1 MGICALE
8 GRRTETPVFRP
19 LRAGRILAPIFR
31 WILHRL
37 ISGVPPGR
45 RTEQLFLES
54 VKASCRGGSGDKVT
68 DQDWSVHNSPRS
80 IDEMNRL
87 KDKVAVVT
95 GSGAGMGEGVVRLFA
110 EEGAR
115 VVVSGRD
122 EEKGEAVASEIVA
135 KGARAVFVRADVT
148 VEAECR
154 ALIDKTVERYGVIDV
169 LVNNVGSAFICMQ
182 QAVKY
187 MKERRQG
194 SIINIGSVN
203 AYIGEPKLMAYSATK
218 GAMMTLTKNTASY
231 LNQYRIRVNQLN
243 VGWTLTPNERL
254 VKTVEEGRGEDWLE
268 EAVKTRPWG
277 RLLLP
282 RDIAMAA
289 LYFASDESELI
300 TGSVLDLEQ
309 YPVGRPPNW

>member
-1 MGICALE
+1 M
-8 GRRTETPVFRP
+8 
-19 LRAGRILAPIFR
+19 
-31 WILHRL
+31 
-37 ISGVPPGR
+37 
-45 RTEQLFLES
+45 
-54 VKASCRGGSGDKVT
+54 
-68 DQDWSVHNSPRS
+68 
-80 IDEMNRL
+80 DEMNRL
-87 KDKVAVVT
+87 KDKVAVVN

-135 KGARAVFVRADVT
+135 QGARAVFIRADVAA
-148 VEAECR
+148 EAECR
-154 ALIDKTVERYGVIDV
+154 ALIDKTVEHYGVIDV
-169 LVNNVGSAFICMQ
+169 LVNNVGLRTRGTIEDTTRQLWAQLFAATVRSAFICMQ

-194 SIINIGSVN
+194 SISNIGSVN

-231 LNQYRIRVNQLN
+231 LNRYRIRVSQLN
-243 VGWTLTPNERL
+243 VGWTLTPNERR

-268 EAVKTRPWG
+268 EAVKSRPWG

-282 RDIAMAA
+282 REIALAA
-289 LYFASDESELI
+289 LYFAGDGSARI
-300 TGSVLDLEQ
+300 TRSVRDR
-309 YPVGRPPNW
+309 GR

>member
-1 MGICALE
+1 
-8 GRRTETPVFRP
+8 
-19 LRAGRILAPIFR
+19 
-31 WILHRL
+31 
-37 ISGVPPGR
+37 
-45 RTEQLFLES
+45 
-54 VKASCRGGSGDKVT
+54 
-68 DQDWSVHNSPRS
+68 
-80 IDEMNRL
+80 MNRL

-95 GSGAGMGEGVVRLFA
+95 GSGSGMGEGIVRLFA

-122 EEKGEAVASEIVA
+122 EAKGEAVASEIA
-135 KGARAVFVRADVT
+135 AQGAQAVFIRADVS
-148 VEAECR
+148 VETDCR
-154 ALIDKTVERYGVIDV
+154 ALMDKTVEHYGMIDV
-169 LVNNVGSAFICMQ
+169 LVNNVGLTTRGTIEDTTVELWDKLFATNVRSAFICMQ

-187 MKERRQG
+187 MKERGLKKAQGG

-231 LNQYRIRVNQLN
+231 LNRYRIRVNQLN
-243 VGWTLTPNERL
+243 VGWTLTPNEHY

-289 LYFASDESELI
+289 LYFAGDESELI

-309 YPVGRPPNW
+309 YPVGRQPNW

>member
-1 MGICALE
+1 
-8 GRRTETPVFRP
+8 
-19 LRAGRILAPIFR
+19 
-31 WILHRL
+31 
-37 ISGVPPGR
+37 
-45 RTEQLFLES
+45 
-54 VKASCRGGSGDKVT
+54 
-68 DQDWSVHNSPRS
+68 
-80 IDEMNRL
+80 MNRL
-87 KDKVAVVT
+87 KDKVSVVT
-95 GSGAGMGEGVVRLFA
+95 GSGAGMGEGMVRLFA

-122 EEKGEAVASEIVA
+122 EAKGQAVANDIVA
-135 KGARAVFVRADVT
+135 LGAQAIFIRADVS
-148 VEAECR
+148 VEADCR
-154 ALIDKTVERYGVIDV
+154 ALIDKAVEHFGQIDT
-169 LVNNVGSAFICMQ
+169 LVNNVGLSTRSTIEDTTVELWDKLFATNVRSVFICTQ

-218 GAMMTLTKNTASY
+218 GAMMTFTKNNASY

-243 VGWTLTPNERL
+243 VGWTNTPNEHR
-254 VKTVEEGRGEDWLE
+254 VKTVEEHQGENWLE

-282 RDIAMAA
+282 RDIALAA

-309 YPVGRPPNW
+309 YPVGAPPNW

>member
-1 MGICALE
+1 
-8 GRRTETPVFRP
+8 
-19 LRAGRILAPIFR
+19 
-31 WILHRL
+31 
-37 ISGVPPGR
+37 
-45 RTEQLFLES
+45 
-54 VKASCRGGSGDKVT
+54 
-68 DQDWSVHNSPRS
+68 
-80 IDEMNRL
+80 MNRL

-95 GSGAGMGEGVVRLFA
+95 GSGSGMGEGIVRLFSD
-110 EEGAR
+110 EGAW

-122 EEKGEAVASEIVA
+122 EAKGEAVAAEIA
-135 KGARAVFVRADVT
+135 AQGAQAVFIRADVS
-148 VEAECR
+148 VEEECR
-154 ALIDKTVERYGVIDV
+154 ALIDRTIERYGGIDV
-169 LVNNVGSAFICMQ
+169 LVNNVGLTTRGTIEDTTVELWDKLFATNVRSAFICMQ

-187 MKERRQG
+187 MKERRRG

-231 LNQYRIRVNQLN
+231 LNRYRIRVNQLN
-243 VGWTLTPNERL
+243 VGWTLTPNEHQ
-254 VKTVEEGRGEDWLE
+254 VKSVEEGKGEDWLKD
-268 EAVKTRPWG
+268 AVKTRPWG

-309 YPVGRPPNW
+309 YPVGGQPNW